1 MKCNHFSPIS
11 VIIYS
16 YGAIRASDSRC
27 VDTKKEFEKY
37 LELLL

>member
-16 YGAIRASDSRC
+16 YGYISVIDSDNT
-27 VDTKKEFEKY
+27 DNKKESEKY
-37 LELLL
+37 LELLY